1 MKAAAPRDNRLSARL
16 NEHLHYERGLSLT
29 DLLDVFSYTPRG
41 RFFHTVDGRFARI
54 WRFAT
59 YSSDVLTPPERL
71 YLTDSLAR
79 VINEYPDGSSGQL
92 LRMTHRGV
100 GQIID
105 RYLKDSKATGFG
117 RDLIDAVAKRQL
129 DGARYG
135 FFADVTENQIA
146 EARQEI
152 LDHGLPDMQADE
164 LFENIDRS
172 MTTGRYA
179 LVTDLYLVFMYV
191 PSWLK
196 VGSMGVSF
204 AKKLMGELG
213 MLDLGSEYKRAYE
226 REKQS
231 FLSHCERI
239 ETRAANGGFV
249 PASMNGQALLNLLY
263 RELNPAR
270 ALAVSPPEYVS
281 HYTIREQLDILRD
294 EKVPDLAKQAAYSM
308 LKTSREGWEIDG
320 VHYKAISARTL
331 PQSITPGKLS
341 DALATVDG
349 EHWCVINFAIPS
361 QPVMRKALVLR
372 GASLDN
378 STAAE
383 WMKHPLFRGDER
395 MRQEKADDIESVKH
409 AVNIEKIDREKVV
422 DASVHIVIKNSDEQ
436 DAKET
441 ARKVTDLLW
450 NAGFLETNRGDA
462 MIHQCLPLNYRP
474 AAREFIARDV
484 RCLSTNV
491 ADLSPLFTSYSG
503 IDTPGMLINNEHGEP
518 IFIDIFAT
526 RAAHSLIQGSTG
538 SGKSFLFNNILMQL
552 QKYDPKIFIIDKGGS
567 YKSQCQ
573 ALGGAYIDLSFD
585 DIDGKP
591 PVCINP
597 FYTRP
602 HTPLTKEE
610 LEFMRNIV
618 VAMIEAGT
626 RDERVDKKHVNM
638 IMESIKTVFDERQK
652 KDPSREVV
660 LSDIYNCLMTRTD
673 LFGDVGKDIALRF
686 KEFTAG
692 YPYGAVFD
700 GKLGISWENDF
711 IVLETQRM
719 SSSSALPVA
728 MLALFQQINIYC
740 KFVLKES
747 RYKVVAVDEAWS
759 ALSSP
764 TAATTIAGFF
774 REMRKYRCGVLL
786 ISQTIKD
793 FANIV
798 SNDNS
803 SGGGILE
810 NTRHFFLMPSS
821 NSDHEEAR
829 SLLKLGDPQIESWSS
844 LAGLPPFF
852 SECFYHYI
860 DDNDRPID
868 GKFRLYS
875 NPLALWTATTDPVDK
890 EMRDK
895 LFAEYA
901 KRMPAAAAR
910 ATALHEL
917 ADKYRFG
924 YKYHQNKSR
933 AA

>member
-1 MKAAAPRDNRLSARL
+1 MPRDNRLAARL
-16 NEHLHYERGLSLT
+16 NEHLHYARGLSLT
-29 DLLDVFSYTPRG
+29 DLLDVFSYSSKG
-41 RFFHTVDGRFARI
+41 RYFHTVDGRFARI
-54 WRFAT
+54 WKLAT
-59 YSSDVLTPPERL
+59 YSSDVLTPNERL
-71 YLTDSLAR
+71 YLTDGLAR
-79 VINEYPDGSSGQL
+79 VINEYPDGTSGQV
-92 LRMTHRGV
+92 LRMTHRDV
-100 GQIID
+100 SPMLA
-105 RYLKDSKATGFG
+105 RYLEDSQATGFG
-117 RDLIDAVAKRQL
+117 RDLIEAVAQRQL

-135 FFADVTENQIA
+135 FFADVTADQVA
-146 EARQEI
+146 EARQE
-152 LDHGLPDMQADE
+152 LLKTGLPDVDSADE
-164 LFENIDRS
+164 MFENIERS

-179 LVTDLYLVFMYV
+179 LVTDLYLVFMYI
-191 PSWLK
+191 PSWMK
-196 VGSMGVSF
+196 IGSMGVSF
-204 AKKLMGELG
+204 AKKLMGEMG
-213 MLDLGSEYKRAYE
+213 MLDLGREYQRAYE
-226 REKQS
+226 REKHE
-231 FLSHCERI
+231 FLGYCTRI

-263 RELNPAR
+263 RELNPTR
-270 ALAVSPPEYVS
+270 SLTVPPPKYVS
-281 HYTIREQLDILRD
+281 HYTIREQLDIVRD
-294 EKVPDLAKQAAYSM
+294 EKIPDLAKQTTYST

-320 VHYKAISARTL
+320 MHYRAVSAKTL
-331 PQSITPGKLS
+331 PQRITPGKLS
-341 DALATVDG
+341 DALATVEG
-349 EHWCVINFAIPS
+349 ENWCTLNFAVPN
-361 QPVMRKALVLR
+361 QPVIRKALVLR

-378 STAAE
+378 STAAQ

-395 MRQEKADDIESVKH
+395 MRQEKQGDVE
-409 AVNIEKIDREKVV
+409 AVQHSMNIEKLDREKVV
-422 DASVHIVIKNSDEQ
+422 DVSVHVVLKNADEHE
-436 DAKET
+436 AMES

-491 ADLSPLFTSYSG
+491 ADLAPLFTAYSG
-503 IDTPGMLINNEHGEP
+503 IDKPGMLVNNEHGEP

-585 DIDGKP
+585 NVDGKP

-602 HTPLTKEE
+602 NTQLGMEE

-618 VAMIEAGT
+618 VAMIEAGA

-638 IMESIKTVFDERQK
+638 IMDAIKTVFDERQK
-652 KDPSREVV
+652 KDPAREVV
-660 LSDIYNCLMTRTD
+660 LSDIYNCLMKRTD
-673 LFGDVGKDIALRF
+673 LFGEVGKDIALRF

-700 GKLGISWENDF
+700 GKLGISWENNF

-719 SSSSALPVA
+719 SSSAALPVA

-740 KFVLKES
+740 KFVLPQS

-829 SLLKLGDPQIESWSS
+829 GLLKLGDPQIDSWSG
-844 LAGLPPFF
+844 LASLPPFF

-860 DDNDRPID
+860 DDTDRPID

-875 NPLALWTATTDPVDK
+875 NGLSLWTATTDPVDK
-890 EMRDK
+890 EMRDT
-895 LFAEYA
+895 LFTEYA
-901 KRMPAAAAR
+901 RTMNPAAAR
-910 ATALHEL
+910 ARALHEL
-917 ADKYRFG
+917 ANKYRFG
-924 YKYHQNKSR
+924 FKYQQNKQR